1 MNDRVIPPEGEERA
15 DHVSADELVEL
26 TADSAFYR
34 HIRGK
39 LLGRGAK
46 LLSGPR
52 GTGKTHQMRYVYLK
66 CIKESGHPAAA
77 YISFSR
83 YARLEPMLRSSPD
96 ALKVFNSWM
105 IAKIALGGA
114 EFVRACQA
122 ASCDL
127 LELSLDTTTDE
138 VATYIS
144 EIENGDRL
152 PSHDVIQT
160 RLSMANLQR
169 LFQVLLELSGRERL
183 VLLLDDAALS
193 LAPEYHAEFF
203 SVFQDLK
210 SPRVSPKASV
220 YPGTTQY
227 GPRFHARHDAE
238 IVNAWLSV
246 EDPDYLVV
254 MNELLSKRAAVKPP
268 QAEIAELFQYLA
280 FGVPR
285 TLLAMLRTY
294 ENVSQKANRT
304 IQQNVNS
311 VVQEQVWLQQVE
323 FESLQYKLPQFKSV
337 IAAGFHVFGAMV
349 SAVASENQALIG
361 GDEKQVII
369 GIQHADLSAME
380 VRMLNLLV
388 EVGLLYPLR
397 AVQHGEG
404 REYDRYIP
412 HFARLMSQRAFTAGR
427 GFSAKSVVEV
437 VRRKSTKHPVRR
449 TLQRLLGPAY
459 QNLRLDLAPC
469 TNCGTARMDE
479 AQRFCAHCGNR
490 LPEPSRY
497 RQMLAL
503 PISDLPIRDWQKTTI
518 DRDTDVKTIGDL
530 LSLQDPASEL
540 RRGSMIGKKRS
551 ASILEAVYTVV
562 EEFLS

>member
-1 MNDRVIPPEGEERA
+1 MNDQVIPLESEERA
-15 DHVSADELVEL
+15 DHVSADELIGL

-34 HIRGK
+34 HIRAK

-66 CIKESGHPAAA
+66 CIKETGQPAAA

-83 YARLEPMLRSSPD
+83 YARLEPLLRSSPD

-105 IAKIALGGA
+105 IAKLALGGA
-114 EFVRACQA
+114 EFVQACQV
-122 ASCDL
+122 SNCDL
-127 LELSLDTTTDE
+127 LESSLDVPTDE
-138 VATYIS
+138 VVTYVA

-152 PSHDVIQT
+152 PSHDAIQA
-160 RLSMANLQR
+160 RLSMANLHR
-169 LFQVLLELSGRERL
+169 LFQRLQEVTGRERL

-254 MNELLSKRAAVKPP
+254 MDELLSKRATAKPS
-268 QAEIAELFQYLA
+268 QAEIVELFQYLA

-294 ENVSQKANRT
+294 EHVSQKANRT
-304 IQQNVNS
+304 VQQNVNT

-337 IAAGFHVFGAMV
+337 IAAGWHVFDAIV
-349 SAVASENQALIG
+349 SAVAKENQALIAAE
-361 GDEKQVII
+361 EKQVVI
-369 GIQHADLSAME
+369 GVQQADLSTME
-380 VRMLNLLV
+380 ARMLNLLV

-404 REYDRYIP
+404 REYDRFIP
-412 HFARLMSQRAFTAGR
+412 HYARLMSQRAFTVGR
-427 GFSAKSVVEV
+427 GFSARAIVEV

-449 TLQRLLGPAY
+449 TLQRLLGSAY

-479 AQRFCAHCGNR
+479 AQRFCTHCGNR

-503 PISDLPIRDWQKTTI
+503 PIKDLPIRDWQKTTI
-518 DRDTDVKTIGDL
+518 ARDTHVKTIGDL

-551 ASILEAVYTVV
+551 AAILKAVYTVV